1 MTLRLI
7 SATPSPYARINR
19 IAMIEKG
26 IDFELETE
34 IPWHNDTATPKYNP
48 LEKLPV
54 LIFDDGREPI
64 YDSAHIQDYIIQK
77 YASRGPKLV
86 TGDLDTD
93 LRLKQVQV
101 LSEGVMDAVVL
112 AFFEKAREQGK
123 QSQSWRERQ
132 ERKYQGGFKAFD
144 ELARGRKGDYLFGD
158 QLTIADIAVV
168 CAVGFVD
175 FNGAIEGW
183 REKYP
188 ELEKYFTKLDEIESF
203 KTTRPVMFD
212 IKTERVV

>member
-1 MTLRLI
+1 MLQEHSRTTVYAVPYLRDHPLAKPLHDRSFPVTSAVKISTFLCFLMGNVLVQRLCNHTRTNFTTELQLATMTLRLI

-26 IDFELETE
+26 IDFELSGE
-34 IPWHNDTATPKYNP
+34 IPWHNDTETPKYNP

-77 YASRGPKLV
+77 YASQGPKLI

-101 LSEGVMDAVVL
+101 LSEGVMDAAVL
-112 AFFEKAREQGK
+112 AFFEKAREKGK
-123 QSQSWRERQ
+123 QSQSWRER
-132 ERKYQGGFKAFD
+132 
-144 ELARGRKGDYLFGD
+144 
-158 QLTIADIAVV
+158 
-168 CAVGFVD
+168 
-175 FNGAIEGW
+175 
-183 REKYP
+183 
-188 ELEKYFTKLDEIESF
+188 
-203 KTTRPVMFD
+203 
-212 IKTERVV
+212 